1 MTSSGANPAQNLSQE
16 LDAARQLTDLLKRE
30 QQQLIEAE
38 IENLSAIVQEKAVLI
53 ARLSELAAARM
64 DTLTQLGYD
73 ANEASMQ
80 KWFDSLSSSGINRAA
95 AKKSWDDL
103 LTLVSAAK
111 EINRTNGLLIGTH
124 MSRNQATL
132 QVLQGNQ
139 SGQVY
144 GPDGQASMQASRRNL
159 IIG

>member
-1 MTSSGANPAQNLSQE
+1 MAC
-16 LDAARQLTDLLKRE
+16 
-30 QQQLIEAE
+30 
-38 IENLSAIVQEKAVLI
+38 
-53 ARLSELAAARM
+53 ELAAARM

-111 EINRTNGLLIGTH
+111 EINRTNLSRERVEKGLKSEIVRRQLELLRF
-124 MSRNQATL
+124 RNSFPAFGFNAKLVVSQ
-132 QVLQGNQ
+132 
-139 SGQVY
+139 
-144 GPDGQASMQASRRNL
+144 PDGNTLGFLWEKDGFIAKLEANVKTCEFCITEKQPAGESVCFMRQDAE
-159 IIG
+159 